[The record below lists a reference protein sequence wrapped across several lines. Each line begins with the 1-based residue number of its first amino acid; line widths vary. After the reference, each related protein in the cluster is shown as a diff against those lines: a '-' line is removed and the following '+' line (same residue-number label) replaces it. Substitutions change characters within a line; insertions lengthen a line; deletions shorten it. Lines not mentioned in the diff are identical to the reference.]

1 MSYGHSDA
9 VLAHISAANK
19 ASMAELTAYQD
30 AEASGKIA
38 AHQALQRRQR
48 RGQEMSKN
56 YPEDDATHRDVMKGA
71 KTGGGLAPPD
81 RTAPRASGGLAPG
94 STPPGRG
101 EYGPSRPLSPGQ
113 TVTPGG
119 WAGTGAPKQ
128 ENVGEPR
135 SGSFNDAHNY
145 TPLASQ
151 RDGSMALSKDDP
163 LRKMLGD
170 VKASTGQNGL
180 PSYAVRQSW
189 AKYPAGN
196 PNAQQNVGAPRGAE
210 FDDGALRA
218 REAAA
223 EEDHY
228 ASTVD
233 VSSTAAKTTRKAMNQ
248 VRQPGFSH
256 NNPAADNEML
266 TSGETMGENYAREK
280 ADTED

>member
-135 SGSFNDAHNY
+135 SGSFNDAH
-145 TPLASQ
+145 
-151 RDGSMALSKDDP
+151 D
-163 LRKMLGD
+163 
-170 VKASTGQNGL
+170 
-180 PSYAVRQSW
+180 
-189 AKYPAGN
+189 
-196 PNAQQNVGAPRGAE
+196 
-210 FDDGALRA
+210 RA
-218 REAAA
+218 RRAYEA
-223 EEDHY
+223 DGGDLSPRY
-228 ASTVD
+228 D
-233 VSSTAAKTTRKAMNQ
+233 DRTAGPAQRTRAAMNQ
-248 VRQPGFSH
+248 VRQPGFGH